1 MTIIALT
8 GGYGVTIILR
18 WMNQLKT
25 QRELD
30 FEFSLCVYNVIILL

>member
-18 WMNQLKT
+18 WMNQIKST
-25 QRELD
+25 KRE
-30 FEFSLCVYNVIILL
+30 VIE